1 MDGKWWLGYFLIFL
15 FAAPA
20 FSQDTIYLDKKG
32 RWLDSK
38 ENAFRYCTRV
48 ELAEDNIEVKV
59 YNLGDT
65 LLYLHHFS
73 NFIDNP
79 KKCILNGVSSIYY
92 ADGQLSD
99 TYMNVKGK
107 KEGEYRR
114 FYRDGKLKYLCN
126 FENNRR
132 EGQLEMYYPNGSL
145 WRTEEFRKGVSQGG
159 HVYDAAGNE
168 IEFYPSERILGFPGG
183 VDALA
188 FFMKEH
194 VHYPLEASE
203 QKVEGRVL
211 VQLTF
216 DRRGR
221 IVEYHVLPQ
230 STENYYLRKEAIRFV
245 EEDLMKT
252 EWEPA
257 VQFGEFKKIRFVLPV
272 AFKIPKPKA
281 SK

>member
-1 MDGKWWLGYFLIFL
+1 MGGKWWLWYLLIFF

-48 ELAEDNIEVKV
+48 DLAEDNIEVKV

-73 NFIDNP
+73 YFVDDP
-79 KKCILNGVSSIYY
+79 KKCIVNGVSSIFY

-114 FYRDGKLKYLCN
+114 FYRNGELKYLCH

-145 WRTEEFRKGVSQGG
+145 WRTEEFRKGRSQGG
-159 HVYDAAGNE
+159 HVYNAAGNE
-168 IEFYPSERILGFPGG
+168 IEFYPQGGHYGQYTVSRPQGGRGMGRKERHPDGQQRGG
-183 VDALA
+183 PDALPA
-188 FFMKEH
+188 C
-194 VHYPLEASE
+194 YPAADVYDAVPNVEADE
-203 QKVEGRVL
+203 I
-211 VQLTF
+211 
-216 DRRGR
+216 RGR
-221 IVEYHVLPQ
+221 
-230 STENYYLRKEAIRFV
+230 T
-245 EEDLMKT
+245 
-252 EWEPA
+252 
-257 VQFGEFKKIRFVLPV
+257 
-272 AFKIPKPKA
+272 
-281 SK
+281 

>member
-1 MDGKWWLGYFLIFL
+1 MYRKWSVVHFLCRWTTFGY
-15 FAAPA
+15 
-20 FSQDTIYLDKKG
+20 
-32 RWLDSK
+32 
-38 ENAFRYCTRV
+38 
-48 ELAEDNIEVKV
+48 
-59 YNLGDT
+59 
-65 LLYLHHFS
+65 LY
-73 NFIDNP
+73 D
-79 KKCILNGVSSIYY
+79 
-92 ADGQLSD
+92 
-99 TYMNVKGK
+99 VKGK

-114 FYRDGKLKYLCN
+114 FYRNGELKYLCH

-145 WRTEEFRKGVSQGG
+145 WRTEEFRKGRSQGG
-159 HVYDAAGNE
+159 HVYNAAGNE
-168 IEFYPSERILGFPGG
+168 IEFYPSERIVGFPGG

-188 FFMKEH
+188 LFMKEH
-194 VHYPLEASE
+194 VHYPLEASA

-216 DRRGR
+216 DQRGR

-257 VQFGEFKKIRFVLPV
+257 VQFGEFKKIRFVLPI
-272 AFKIPKPKA
+272 AFKIPNLKA

>member
-1 MDGKWWLGYFLIFL
+1 ML
-15 FAAPA
+15 
-20 FSQDTIYLDKKG
+20 
-32 RWLDSK
+32 
-38 ENAFRYCTRV
+38 
-48 ELAEDNIEVKV
+48 
-59 YNLGDT
+59 
-65 LLYLHHFS
+65 
-73 NFIDNP
+73 
-79 KKCILNGVSSIYY
+79 
-92 ADGQLSD
+92 
-99 TYMNVKGK
+99 KGK

-114 FYRDGKLKYLCN
+114 FYRNGELKYLCH

-145 WRTEEFRKGVSQGG
+145 WRTEEFRKGRSQGG
-159 HVYDAAGNE
+159 HVYNAAGNE
-168 IEFYPSERILGFPGG
+168 IEFYPSERIVGFPGG

-188 FFMKEH
+188 LFMKEH

-216 DRRGR
+216 DQRGR

-257 VQFGEFKKIRFVLPV
+257 VQFGEFKKIRFVLPI
-272 AFKIPKPKA
+272 AFKIPNLKA

>member
-1 MDGKWWLGYFLIFL
+1 MDGKWWLGYFLIFF
-15 FAAPA
+15 FAAPS

-73 NFIDNP
+73 NFVDNP

-92 ADGQLSD
+92 ANGQPSD
-99 TYMNVKGK
+99 TYRSVKGK

-114 FYRDGKLKYLCN
+114 FYRDGKLKYLCH

-145 WRTEEFRKGVSQGG
+145 WRTEEFRKGRSQGG
-159 HVYDAAGNE
+159 HVYNAAGNE
-168 IEFYPSERILGFPGG
+168 IDFYPSERIVGFPGG
-183 VDALA
+183 VDALGL
-188 FFMKEH
+188 FMKEH
-194 VHYPLEASE
+194 VHYPLEASA

-216 DRRGR
+216 DQRGR

-230 STENYYLRKEAIRFV
+230 STESYYLRKEAIRFV

-257 VQFGEFKKIRFVLPV
+257 VQFGEFKKIRFVLPI